1 VDFQPTDD
9 QAMLADS
16 VERFGRDEFPLA
28 ERPRL
33 LADYGQGGDGG
44 RWPAMAAL
52 GWLAL
57 PLSEAQGGLGGTPS
71 DIMTLCEGLGR
82 HLLPEPLVSICVA
95 AAALI
100 GSERSELLDGI
111 AEGSAKVALALSDDD
126 ARFDHLHIATT
137 ATRADGGWHLSG
149 VKHFVP
155 DGADAD
161 WFVVPARLGGQVGDI
176 AGIGLFL
183 VARDT
188 SGLAIERFR
197 GSDHHRHAR
206 LRLERATVPGDA
218 LLTDVGALP
227 LDRAVHRAILAHC
240 AEMVGAMDAL
250 SAITLDYIKTR
261 QQFGVAIG
269 SFQALQ
275 HRMVDIAIAC
285 EEARSITYRATLE
298 AEAGVEDHGRMVS
311 AAKARVGQC
320 GLYVGRQAIQLHGGV
335 GVTEELV
342 VGHYYKRL
350 MMLDLA
356 YGNADHHRARYAAMA
371 PGIAA

>member
-1 VDFQPTDD
+1 MDFQPTDD
-9 QAMLADS
+9 QLMLADS
-16 VERFGRDEFPLA
+16 VERFGRDEWPLA

-33 LADYGQGGDGG
+33 LAEYGRGDSGK
-44 RWPAMAAL
+44 RWQAMADL

-71 DIMTLCEGLGR
+71 DLMTLCEGLGR
-82 HLLPEPLVSICVA
+82 HLLPDPLISVCVC

-100 GSERSELLDGI
+100 GPEQGDLLEAVVG
-111 AEGSAKVALALSDDD
+111 GTVRVALALGDGDS
-126 ARFDHLHIATT
+126 RFDHLHVATT
-137 ATRADGGWHLSG
+137 AERVDGGYRLSG
-149 VKHFVP
+149 VKNFVA

-161 WFVVPARLGGQVGDI
+161 WFVVPARTAGATGEL
-176 AGIGLFL
+176 AGISLFL
-183 VARDT
+183 VPRDT
-188 SGLAIERFR
+188 AGLAIERFR
-197 GSDHHRHAR
+197 GIDHHRHAR
-206 LRLERATVPGDA
+206 LRLDGAALAGNA
-218 LLTDVGALP
+218 LLGDEGGGGMP
-227 LDRAVHRAILAHC
+227 LGQAVKRAVLAHC

-250 SAITLDYIKTR
+250 REITLEYLKTR
-261 QQFGVAIG
+261 HQFGVAIG

-298 AEAGVEDHGRMVS
+298 AEAGVMDKGRMAS

-320 GLYVGRQAIQLHGGV
+320 ALFVGRQAIQLHGGV
-335 GVTEELV
+335 GVSDELV

-356 YGNADHHRARYAAMA
+356 YGNADHHRARFAKAA
-371 PGIAA
+371 

>member
-1 VDFQPTDD
+1 MDFRPTDD

-16 VERFGRDEFPLA
+16 VERFGRDEFPIA

-33 LADYGQGGDGG
+33 LAEYGRGDSGK
-44 RWPAMAAL
+44 RWRAMADL

-57 PLSEAQGGLGGTPS
+57 PLSEQQGGLGGTPS
-71 DIMTLCEGLGR
+71 DVMTLCEGLGR
-82 HLLPEPLVSICVA
+82 HLLPDPLVSTCIA
-95 AAALI
+95 AAPLI
-100 GSERSELLDGI
+100 APDRTELLETI
-111 AEGSAKVALALSDDD
+111 ATGTARIALALGDGDS
-126 ARFDHLHIATT
+126 RFDHLDVATT
-137 ATRADGGWHLSG
+137 AECSEGGYRLSG
-149 VKHFVP
+149 VKNFVA

-161 WFVVPARLGGQVGDI
+161 WFVIPARLAGSI
-176 AGIGLFL
+176 ALFL

-188 SGLAIERFR
+188 ASLEVERFR
-197 GSDHHRHAR
+197 AIDHHRHAR
-206 LRLERATVPGDA
+206 RRLNRVVLPADA
-218 LLTDVGALP
+218 LLSDDGGAA
-227 LDRAVHRAILAHC
+227 LDHAVSRAILAHC

-250 SAITLDYIKTR
+250 QAITLEYLKTR

-269 SFQALQ
+269 TFQALQ

-298 AEAGVEDHGRMVS
+298 AEAGVRDHGRMIS

-320 GLYVGRQAIQLHGGV
+320 GLFVGRQAIQLHGGV
-335 GVTEELV
+335 GVSDELV

-356 YGNADHHRARYAAMA
+356 YGNADHHRARFAEDGRRLAA
-371 PGIAA
+371 